1 MSNPFPPDT
10 PAKSMKLKLISCEV
24 LYREFCHTVAR
35 SPHQIDVEFLPK
47 GLHDIGCFG
56 MLQRLQEAVDRV
68 DAAHYDAILL
78 GYGLCNNGI
87 AGLRA
92 PSIPLVVP
100 RAHDC
105 MTIFFGSKE
114 RYLSYFQENPGTY
127 FYTTGWLE
135 RGEATGELRQLS
147 VQSQSG
153 MDMTYP
159 ELVEKYGEENAKYL
173 YDQLYNWTQHYRQM
187 TFIAMGIEPDGRFV
201 RAARERADEH
211 HLEFREIQGSLRLVE
226 NLVNGRWD
234 DEDFLTVRPGE
245 KIVVKLDSAI
255 IAAERISE

>member
-1 MSNPFPPDT
+1 MSSPPSSRPT
-10 PAKSMKLKLISCEV
+10 NMTLKLISCEV
-24 LYREFCHTVAR
+24 LYREFCLAVAR
-35 SPHQIDVEFLPK
+35 SPHQIDIEFLPK
-47 GLHDIGCFG
+47 GLHDIGCVG
-56 MLQRLQEAVDRV
+56 MLQRVQAAVDRV
-68 DAAHYDAILL
+68 DPAHYDAILL

-173 YDQLYNWTQHYRQM
+173 YDELYNFTRHYRQM
-187 TFIAMGIEPDGRFV
+187 TFITMGVEPDGSFV
-201 RAARERADEH
+201 QAARERAAEH
-211 HLEFREIQGSLRLVE
+211 NLEFRIVPGSLRLVE

-245 KIVVKLDSAI
+245 KIVVTLDTAI
-255 IAAERISE
+255 IAAERTTE